1 MSKNMDER
9 VQEKINEIVEC
20 SEIFK
25 SQSEQLNE
33 SKKALKE
40 AKRIVEEN
48 FDESRKELQEA
59 TQRLEDKI
67 EENITSIY
75 SAKSYLED
83 SREDFKKAANLLTR
97 NMEDIVVKSDV
108 AVNRYND
115 LLEKVSRINE
125 SCRASVDLLK
135 KVINQGVWADFNQ
148 FEKTS
153 QLPEK
158 IQSLCDDLI
167 NLKADIS
174 EEVSKKIA
182 ADMASIRAQQADD
195 RAFMEVKFA
204 ELFKMLETQSIQ
216 GTEQ

>member
-1 MSKNMDER
+1 MDER

-135 KVINQGVWADFNQ
+135 RVTNQGVLANFNQ
-148 FEKTS
+148 FEKIS

-174 EEVSKKIA
+174 EEVSKKID